1 MPTTINE
8 LEKLR
13 DILYGEQ
20 VRGIN
25 ERLTA
30 LEGNLQTLSEQINGK
45 ISALDS
51 ESKQS
56 LSQQTDEM
64 KRLASE
70 QSQKLQKESQGL
82 VGQIE
87 EIRKQVENEAQRSQQ
102 RDETLKKELLDL
114 LAKLESS
121 KVTRSELGQ
130 ALVELGKSVQHAK

>member
-1 MPTTINE
+1 MTTTINE

-20 VRGIN
+20 MREIR
-25 ERLTA
+25 ERLDA
-30 LEGNLQTLSEQINGK
+30 LELNLQTLSDQINGK

-51 ESKQS
+51 ESKQN

-64 KRLASE
+64 QRIASE
-70 QSQKLQKESQGL
+70 QHKKLQEQGQGL

-87 EIRKQVENEAQRSQQ
+87 GIRKQVEKEAQQSQQ
-102 RDETLKKELLDL
+102 RDDVLKKELHEL

-121 KVTRSELGQ
+121 KVTRAELGH

>member
-30 LEGNLQTLSEQINGK
+30 LEGNLQTLSDQINGK

-87 EIRKQVENEAQRSQQ
+87 GIRKQVENEAQRSQQ

>member
-1 MPTTINE
+1 MATTINE

-20 VRGIN
+20 MREIR
-25 ERLTA
+25 ERLDA
-30 LEGNLQTLSEQINGK
+30 LELNLQTLSDQINGK

-51 ESKQS
+51 ENRQN

-64 KRLASE
+64 QRIASE
-70 QSQKLQKESQGL
+70 QHKKLQEQGQGL

-87 EIRKQVENEAQRSQQ
+87 GIRKQVEKEAQQSQQ
-102 RDETLKKELLDL
+102 RDDVLKKELHEL

-121 KVTRSELGQ
+121 KVTRAELGQ

>member
-1 MPTTINE
+1 MATTINE

-20 VRGIN
+20 MREIR
-25 ERLTA
+25 ERLDA
-30 LEGNLQTLSEQINGK
+30 LELNLQTLSDQINGK

-51 ESKQS
+51 ENRQN

-64 KRLASE
+64 QRIASE
-70 QSQKLQKESQGL
+70 QQKKLQEQGQGL

-87 EIRKQVENEAQRSQQ
+87 GIRKQVEKEAQQSQQ
-102 RDETLKKELLDL
+102 RDDVLKKELHEL

-121 KVTRSELGQ
+121 KVTRAELGQ

>member
-30 LEGNLQTLSEQINGK
+30 LEGSLQTLSDQINGK

-87 EIRKQVENEAQRSQQ
+87 GIRKQVENEAQRSQQ